1 LNPKKTIM
9 ILPITQRS
17 GYQDHDSFITAKKQI
32 YTDEKISNHPCLLLL
47 LALLVS
53 SFVAC
58 KKSEPIR
65 DEAPVS
71 PITGTRSQFTADSIF
86 LYARQTY
93 LWNDAL
99 PDYQAFNP
107 RSYTASGSDLLNFK
121 QIVFAISQSK
131 INPVTGKAYEKT
143 SFEGHP
149 KYSYIQSLNGASG
162 ILAAVNSE
170 GAGNDFGIEV
180 SSVGND
186 LYLRIVYP
194 GSAAAGS
201 GLKRGDKLLKVNG
214 QQAAAGLILPALEGQ
229 TLSLTLQTK
238 DGGLRDVTLNKSAY
252 QSSPVL
258 KTAEYFLNGTKL
270 GYLAISQ
277 FNHLNN
283 SKTVLDQAFA
293 QFAGSGTT
301 DLVIDLRY
309 NLGGYV
315 GTAKYL
321 ANLIA
326 SRNLNGKVMFT
337 EHFNTQMQEGKASIL
352 KHQLYF
358 DENNQPVY
366 LNGRRATYA
375 DVDFTVKGNT
385 YNFEKAGGLETVK
398 NLYFIVGSQTAS
410 ASEMLINSLKPYFK
424 VTLIGQQTYGKPVGF
439 FGIQMDRY
447 QMYLSSFLIRNS
459 AGFSDYFEGM
469 PVDISADD
477 DVTHDFG
484 EENEAC
490 LSEVFKAIS
499 GNGQKLQ
506 AKTMVVKESVI
517 SFSNPVKHI
526 SVGKGIPGMIEQG
539 LKLRIN

>member
-1 LNPKKTIM
+1 MNST
-9 ILPITQRS
+9 
-17 GYQDHDSFITAKKQI
+17 
-32 YTDEKISNHPCLLLL
+32 EKISNHPCLLLL

-58 KKSEPIR
+58 KKNEPVR

-71 PITGTRSQFTADSIF
+71 PTTGTRSQFTADSIF

-93 LWNDAL
+93 LWNDVL
-99 PDYQAFNP
+99 PDYQIFNP
-107 RSYTASGSDLLNFK
+107 RSYMASGSDLLNFK
-121 QIVFAISQSK
+121 QIVFSISQSK
-131 INPVTGKAYEKT
+131 INPATGKAYEKA

-170 GAGNDFGIEV
+170 GEGTDFGIEV

-194 GSAAAGS
+194 GSAAAAS
-201 GLKRGDKLLKVNG
+201 GLQRGDKLLKVNG
-214 QQAAAGLILPALEGQ
+214 QPATAGLILSALEGQ
-229 TLSLTLQTK
+229 TLSLTLQKK
-238 DGGLRDVTLNKSAY
+238 DGSLRDVTLNKSAY
-252 QSSPVL
+252 QSNLVL
-258 KTAEYFLNGTKL
+258 KTAEYLLNGTKL

-277 FNHLNN
+277 FNHLNS
-283 SKTVLDQAFA
+283 SKTALDQAFA
-293 QFAGSGTT
+293 QFAGSGIT

-352 KHQLYF
+352 KHQLYA

-375 DVDFTVKGNT
+375 DVDFSVKGNT

-439 FGIQMDRY
+439 FGIKIDRY
-447 QMYLSSFLIRNS
+447 ELYLSSFLIRNS
-459 AGFSDYFEGM
+459 AGFSDYFDGI
-469 PVDISADD
+469 PVDISAND

-490 LSEVFKAIS
+490 MNAVLKTIP
-499 GNGQKLQ
+499 GNGQKSQ
-506 AKTMVVKESVI
+506 AKKMSVKEPDAAA
-517 SFSNPVKHI
+517 SFSSPVKHI
-526 SVGKGIPGMIEQG
+526 STGKGIPGMIEQG

>member
-1 LNPKKTIM
+1 MKINKAIE
-9 ILPITQRS
+9 
-17 GYQDHDSFITAKKQI
+17 KKQI
-32 YTDEKISNHPCLLLL
+32 YTDKKISNPPCLLLL

-58 KKSEPIR
+58 KKSELVR
-65 DEAPVS
+65 EEAPVS
-71 PITGTRSQFTADSIF
+71 PTTGTRSEFTADSIF

-93 LWNDAL
+93 LWNDVL
-99 PDYQAFNP
+99 PDYQTFNP
-107 RSYTASGSDLLNFK
+107 RSYTAAGSDLSNFK

-143 SFEGHP
+143 GFEGHP

-180 SSVGND
+180 SSIGND
-186 LYLRIVYP
+186 LYLSIVYP
-194 GSAAAGS
+194 GSAAAAS
-201 GLKRGDKLLKVNG
+201 GLQRGDKLLKVNG

-229 TLSLTLQTK
+229 TLSLTLQKK
-238 DGGLRDVTLNKSAY
+238 DGSLRELTLNKSAY

-258 KTAEYFLNGTKL
+258 KTAEYVLSGTKL

-277 FNHLNN
+277 FSHLNN
-283 SKTVLDQAFA
+283 SKTALDQAFM
-293 QFAGSGTT
+293 QFASSGTT

-326 SRNLNGKVMFT
+326 SRSLNGKVMFT
-337 EHFNTQMQEGKASIL
+337 EHFNTQMQEGKAGIL
-352 KHQLYF
+352 KNQLYA

-385 YNFEKAGGLETVK
+385 SNFEKAGNLETVK

-439 FGIQMDRY
+439 FGIKIDRY

-459 AGFSDYFEGM
+459 AGFSDYFDGI
-469 PVDISADD
+469 PVDIPAED

-484 EENEAC
+484 QENEAC
-490 LSEVFKAIS
+490 LNAVFRVLNTNRPKR
-499 GNGQKLQ
+499 Q
-506 AKTMVVKESVI
+506 AKIMSVKEPDGAT

-526 SVGKGIPGMIEQG
+526 SAGKGIPGMIEQG

>member
-1 LNPKKTIM
+1 LKINKKIE
-9 ILPITQRS
+9 
-17 GYQDHDSFITAKKQI
+17 KKHI
-32 YTDEKISNHPCLLLL
+32 YTEEKISNHPCLLLL

-58 KKSEPIR
+58 KKTDLPKE
-65 DEAPVS
+65 EVPVS
-71 PITGTRSQFTADSIF
+71 PTTGTRSQFTAASIF
-86 LYARQTY
+86 LYARQIY

-99 PDYQAFNP
+99 PDYQTFNP

-121 QIVFAISQSK
+121 QIVFAVSQSK

-143 SFEGHP
+143 GVEGHP

-162 ILAAVNSE
+162 LLAAVNSE
-170 GAGNDFGIEV
+170 GAGNDFGMEV

-194 GSAAAGS
+194 GSAASGS
-201 GLKRGDKLLKVNG
+201 GLQRGDQLLKVNG
-214 QQAAAGLILPALEGQ
+214 QQATAGLILPALEGQ
-229 TLSLTLQTK
+229 TLSLTLQKK
-238 DGGLRDVTLNKSAY
+238 DGSQRDVVLNKSAY
-252 QSSPVL
+252 QSSLVL
-258 KTAEYFLNGTKL
+258 KTAEYLLNGTKL

-277 FNHLNN
+277 FNPLNN
-283 SKTVLDQAFA
+283 SKTALDNAFA
-293 QFAGSGTT
+293 RFASSGVS

-309 NLGGYV
+309 NGGGYV

-326 SRNLNGKVMFT
+326 SGSLNRKVMFT
-337 EHFNTQMQEGKASIL
+337 EHFNTQMQEGKAGIL

-439 FGIQMDRY
+439 FGIKIDRY

-459 AGFSDYFEGM
+459 AGLSDYFEGM
-469 PVDISADD
+469 SVDIPAED

-490 LSEVFKAIS
+490 LNAVFKILNA
-499 GNGQKLQ
+499 NGPKSQ
-506 AKTMVVKESVI
+506 AKTMEVKASDAAT
-517 SFSNPVKHI
+517 SLARPVKHI
-526 SVGKGIPGMIEQG
+526 SAGKGIPGMIEQG